1 MRENKMTTDNAEKIS
16 AEFHVFCR
24 KVIRRSVLNQLRG
37 YVRYC
42 KNYGTVPLE
51 ETEESAMAV
60 YDDVLEGKVK
70 IPVCGTVI
78 LIGDEKLAAAL
89 LEMQDTKREIV
100 LRNTAFGYSLSEIA
114 GQLELEYDT
123 VRHYKSNAMKELR
136 GKVGIDAEKE

>member
-1 MRENKMTTDNAEKIS
+1 MTVDAAQRVRSLLCFCMEIVFGSALRYCSICENSARSLLIS
-16 AEFHVFCR
+16 RVRGSIFALR
-24 KVIRRSVLNQLRG
+24 NVLNQLRG

-70 IPVCGTVI
+70 IPVYGTIV

-89 LEMQDTKREIV
+89 LEISFRPVRKTD
-100 LRNTAFGYSLSEIA
+100 
-114 GQLELEYDT
+114 QLYTL
-123 VRHYKSNAMKELR
+123 L
-136 GKVGIDAEKE
+136 

>member
-1 MRENKMTTDNAEKIS
+1 M
-16 AEFHVFCR
+16 FCR

-51 ETEESAMAV
+51 ETEESVMAV

-70 IPVCGTVI
+70 IPV
-78 LIGDEKLAAAL
+78 
-89 LEMQDTKREIV
+89 
-100 LRNTAFGYSLSEIA
+100 IA

-123 VRHYKSNAMKELR
+123 VRHYNSRLTW
-136 GKVGIDAEKE
+136 

>member
-1 MRENKMTTDNAEKIS
+1 M
-16 AEFHVFCR
+16 
-24 KVIRRSVLNQLRG
+24 
-37 YVRYC
+37 
-42 KNYGTVPLE
+42 
-51 ETEESAMAV
+51 
-60 YDDVLEGKVK
+60 
-70 IPVCGTVI
+70 CGTVV

>member
-1 MRENKMTTDNAEKIS
+1 MRENKITADNAEKIS
-16 AEFHVFCR
+16 SEFHVFCR

-70 IPVCGTVI
+70 IPVCGTVV

-136 GKVGIDAEKE
+136 GKVGINAEKE

>member
-1 MRENKMTTDNAEKIS
+1 MRENKITSDNAEKIS
-16 AEFHVFCR
+16 SEFHVFCR

-70 IPVCGTVI
+70 IPVCGTVV

-100 LRNTAFGYSLSEIA
+100 LRNTAFGYSLYENY
-114 GQLELEYDT
+114 G
-123 VRHYKSNAMKELR
+123 
-136 GKVGIDAEKE
+136 